1 MFGIFKKK
9 SELEKLQET
18 YAKLMKDWH
27 TLSKINRSKSDEKF
41 AEAQFIEQK
50 IQELQENI

>member
-41 AEAQFIEQK
+41 AKAQIIEQK